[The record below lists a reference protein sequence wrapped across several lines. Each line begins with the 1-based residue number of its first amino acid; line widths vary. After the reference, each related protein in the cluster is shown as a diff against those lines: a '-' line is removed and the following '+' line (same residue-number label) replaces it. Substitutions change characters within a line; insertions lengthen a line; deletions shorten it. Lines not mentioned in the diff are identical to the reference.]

1 MTTTTAVVVESEEPV
16 EEGDLGQQIVEVML
30 EIHAAYADSQNRSGS
45 RHQRVYGQIFADL
58 PDRLRGGLLMR
69 RDDVDV
75 RKVGHAGYQVPVI
88 DGTLYFPW
96 RPPGGARPE
105 DVQFGGSVSRDGL
118 WRVRRESDELPLFTV
133 EGDDLVRDHPAD
145 PEMTDPLAELL
156 AAGEHLHVV
165 IVAMTSSSHQVDS
178 IEWGPASLNAD
189 GMLVWEPELLWD
201 GTSGSGPADIGGS
214 SFDSGQPPRPP
225 VSPRVRPEQPT
236 SDG

>member
-1 MTTTTAVVVESEEPV
+1 MTTTTAVVVEPEEPV

-30 EIHAAYADSQNRSGS
+30 EIHAAYADSQHRSGS

-118 WRVRRESDELPLFTV
+118 WRVRRESDELPLFAV
-133 EGDDLVRDHPAD
+133 EGDDLVRDHPGD

-156 AAGEHLHVV
+156 AAGEHLRVV
-165 IVAMTSSSHQVDS
+165 IVAMTSSSHQVDC
-178 IEWGPASLNAD
+178 IEWGPASLNVA

>member
-1 MTTTTAVVVESEEPV
+1 MTTTTAVVVEPEEPV

-30 EIHAAYADSQNRSGS
+30 EIHAAYADSQHRSGS

-156 AAGEHLHVV
+156 AAGEHLRVV
-165 IVAMTSSSHQVDS
+165 IVAMTSSSHQVDC